1 MQEVNLFFQTINTSG
16 LTSVNDVTLPEKWY
30 GGTKK
35 FEARLFI
42 GAYNYFP
49 LEDFINHTSK
59 ILWNEPDNVQL
70 FIKEQEDLNFRVV
83 ELTAQTVEHG

>member
-1 MQEVNLFFQTINTSG
+1 MLHIGGLEETNLRVQEVNLFFQTMNTSG

-30 GGTKK
+30 GSTKK

-49 LEDFINHTSK
+49 LED
-59 ILWNEPDNVQL
+59 LRL
-70 FIKEQEDLNFRVV
+70 M
-83 ELTAQTVEHG
+83 